1 MRHSIQR
8 GLIVFASKYFI
19 NYDEKIRKCLLRTT
33 CLYYALNGIFFC
45 KTIALLQRNAI
56 NNKINITAIELVIH
70 LHEQINQGRKEL
82 STVYHSHFT
91 FILLVFRPG
100 ISVGSPG

>member
-1 MRHSIQR
+1 MRHSIQK

-19 NYDEKIRKCLLRTT
+19 NYDEKPLAENHLHILIMHSAQYEYFL
-33 CLYYALNGIFFC
+33 C
-45 KTIALLQRNAI
+45 KNIALLQQNEI

-82 STVYHSHFT
+82 STVYHSHLA
-91 FILLVFRPG
+91 FIFLVF
-100 ISVGSPG
+100 